1 MESLIHNSQSGLTH
15 VIIMQHGV
23 TNQILALKAIDV
35 QGNIQ
40 GVEPIPENFS
50 KFLKVHQDPLVF
62 MRFFASYLSRAKN
75 PQVYTYFKIPIRSV
89 WKILKEVE
97 DSDDPNLLKNLLK
110 EDPTQ
115 YNNTTPIIQSKE
127 DLIAYLSKGKLSYT
141 REDLLEY
148 KRIFFECRLQR
159 LMINQLIEFGI
170 NYGYII
176 AKSDIPKKCRFK
188 GMVIKIPKK
197 KGKILLQ
204 LDFTHRFLSTAEQIE
219 LLQKLKE
226 NIRNY
231 KLLKQETSIYF
242 NPKTIKKTKIVPG
255 KNSPLPYLLQQA
267 TLVKQKELQ
276 SNPILLEVTPLEST
290 GDNTEGLILKE
301 PENLIN
307 KSKNQSYETKKKLPK
322 SKAVKQE
329 KEELLGESDQ
339 KKVLQTIENA
349 IENTAQKTDEEFRE
363 PMDILPDSQANIL
376 SELEDSTCS
385 TQTTI
390 RPTVFQENQI
400 NWKQL
405 ELLGVSKETL
415 IKTNQLELLL
425 RGYKTNKLFWINYK
439 ADALVAKLEAR
450 ISFRHNENGLITIA
464 LHGIS
469 SQPRLYLPFF
479 DHTFT
484 PEDKGNLLQTGNM
497 GRVVE
502 LTNKFSQEKVPS
514 LISIDKL
521 TNEIVG
527 IALDKVKIPTN
538 YKGIDLSV
546 EQQET
551 LASGKSIF
559 IQGMSSKKGT
569 LFDAFVQYNA
579 DKRYLEF
586 FFKKEQDLPIEYSP
600 LGIPTSFRGVAFTL
614 EQIIDLENGH
624 WVYLDNLVNKQFRPY
639 KGYVLFNFDKKV
651 LDFYFE
657 QP

>member
-15 VIIMQHGV
+15 VVIMQHAV
-23 TNQILALKAIDV
+23 TNQILALKSIDI

-75 PQVYTYFKIPIRSV
+75 PQVYTYYKIPIRSV

-127 DLIAYLSKGKLSYT
+127 DLIAYLSKDKLSYT
-141 REDLLEY
+141 RKDLLEY

-204 LDFTHRFLSTAEQIE
+204 LDFTHRLLSTTEQIQ

-231 KLLKQETSIYF
+231 KLLKQETTIYF
-242 NPKTIKKTKIVPG
+242 NPKTIKKTKIIPG

-267 TLVKQKELQ
+267 TLVKHKELQ
-276 SNPILLEVTPLEST
+276 SNPILLELPTLESRE
-290 GDNTEGLILKE
+290 DNTEGLILKE

-329 KEELLGESDQ
+329 KEELLRESDQ
-339 KKVLQTIENA
+339 KKVHQTIENA
-349 IENTAQKTDEEFRE
+349 IENTAQKTDEELRK
-363 PMDILPDSQANIL
+363 PMHILPDSQENIL
-376 SELEDSTCS
+376 SELEHSSRC
-385 TQTTI
+385 TQTTV
-390 RPTVFQENQI
+390 RPTVFHENQI

-425 RGYKTNKLFWINYK
+425 RGYKTNKLFWIHYK
-439 ADALVAKLEAR
+439 GDAIVAKLEAR

-479 DHTFT
+479 DHSFT
-484 PEDKGNLLQTGNM
+484 QEDKGNLLQTGNM

-502 LTNKFSQEKVPS
+502 LTNKFSLEKVPS

-527 IALDKVKIPTN
+527 IALDKVKIPSN
-538 YKGIDLSV
+538 YKGIDLSL
-546 EQQET
+546 EQQEV

-559 IQGMSSKKGT
+559 LQGMSSKKGT

-586 FFKKEQDLPIEYSP
+586 FFKKEQELPIEYSP

-624 WVYLDNLVNKQFRPY
+624 WVYLDNLVNKKFRPY
-639 KGYVLFNFDKKV
+639 KGYVLYNFDKKV

>member
-15 VIIMQHGV
+15 VVIMQHGV

-35 QGNIQ
+35 QGNIH
-40 GVEPIPENFS
+40 GVEPIPENFT

-75 PQVYTYFKIPIRSV
+75 PQVYTYYKIPIRSV

-115 YNNTTPIIQSKE
+115 YNSATPIIQSKE
-127 DLIAYLSKGKLSYT
+127 DLMAYLSKGKLSYT
-141 REDLLEY
+141 RKDLLEY

-197 KGKILLQ
+197 KGEILLE
-204 LDFTHRFLSTAEQIE
+204 LNFTQRLLSTAEQIQ

-231 KLLKQETSIYF
+231 KLLKRETSIYF
-242 NPKTIKKTKIVPG
+242 NPKTIKKTKIISG

-267 TLVKQKELQ
+267 TLVKHKERQ
-276 SNPILLEVTPLEST
+276 SNPILLGLPPLESI

-307 KSKNQSYETKKKLPK
+307 NSKNQSYETKKKLPR

-339 KKVLQTIENA
+339 KKVHQTIENA
-349 IENTAQKTDEEFRE
+349 IENTAQKTDEGFRK

-376 SELEDSTCS
+376 DELEDSSCTK
-385 TQTTI
+385 TTV

-425 RGYKTNKLFWINYK
+425 RGYKTNKLFWIHYK
-439 ADALVAKLEAR
+439 GDTITAKLEAR

-469 SQPRLYLPFF
+469 TQPRLYLPFF

-484 PEDKGNLLQTGNM
+484 PEDKENLLQTGNM

-502 LTNKFSQEKVPS
+502 LTNKFSLEKVPS

-521 TNEIVG
+521 TNDIVG

-538 YKGIDLSV
+538 YKGIDLSL
-546 EQQET
+546 EQQES
-551 LASGKSIF
+551 LASGKAIF
-559 IQGMSSKKGT
+559 LQGMSSKKGT

-586 FFKKEQDLPIEYSP
+586 FFKKEQALPIEYSP

-624 WVYLDNLVNKQFRPY
+624 WVYLENLVNKKFKPY
-639 KGYVLFNFDKKV
+639 KGYVLFNFDKKI